1 MPLRL
6 SFSRFPQIHCA
17 FWSKGSISRYIDLE
31 TDMAKIHNKTRK
43 KTQPSIDESALT
55 VGDVIRRL
63 LPYGTETEPV
73 PRRSP
78 WQQCPQWPADVFA
91 AAAGVVHA
99 SSCYAEPGIALSRN
113 DAERVQKR
121 ARAQAHMEAGRRW
134 AEQMIVPDLAQQHW
148 ATLYKAF
155 DRPIDDSTRAAEN
168 WKRAALA
175 LVAISD
181 EACSGAGFFPIGDD
195 GVANYVWYE
204 LMARGSRKPV
214 LALPH
219 SIALLVPNEIAC
231 VLPKSLTPNVGCT
244 LRSLTHHVA
253 FLPGKGV
260 VKPEWLVNPGDEVS
274 RRIEQAKKRP
284 SRERLSERVFNIL
297 LMPFPYVIHATDF
310 NVTRPAGDH
319 GDGYFTLAQNWLM
332 NGRRRVSANE
342 MADFIGALIENAE
355 MDAGPVHAVILPEGV
370 FNQTIA
376 RPVAQR
382 LARRFRHLELFVTGQ
397 VIGRPPKQRNV
408 AAQYRLLDGEIIS
421 VTEQSKHHRWRL
433 EESQIR
439 QYQLG
444 GIIDPNFI
452 WWEHID
458 VHNRSIGFSINRHGA
473 IVAALVCEDL
483 ARNDP
488 VLPTVAAVGPA
499 LVIALLLDGPQL
511 TNRWPGRYATVLAED
526 PGSSVLT
533 LTSLG
538 MIERSAMPG
547 GEVKPVVGLWKDSYG
562 SAKELVLP
570 RGSHGLVLSLNC
582 CSRHQVTLDHRHKEV
597 AVQYRLGAVRAVRAE
612 NPPRWLERKGSSA

>member
-1 MPLRL
+1 
-6 SFSRFPQIHCA
+6 
-17 FWSKGSISRYIDLE
+17 
-31 TDMAKIHNKTRK
+31 MAKTRSKTRSK
-43 KTQPSIDESALT
+43 ARRKTQSSADVSALT
-55 VGDVIRRL
+55 VGDIVCRL
-63 LPYGTETEPV
+63 LPYGTQIKPI
-73 PRRSP
+73 PKLPP
-78 WQQCPQWPADVFA
+78 WQPCPQWPADVFA
-91 AAAGVVHA
+91 AAADVVHA

-113 DAERVQKR
+113 VAEREEKSER
-121 ARAQAHMEAGRRW
+121 ATRHMDAGKRW
-134 AEQMIVPDLAQQHW
+134 AETMIVPPLAQQHW
-148 ATLYKAF
+148 TTLHDAF
-155 DRPIDDSTRAAEN
+155 DAPIDDSTRAAEK

-181 EACSGAGFFPIGDD
+181 EACAGVGFFPIGAD

-204 LMARGSRKPV
+204 LIARGGRKPA

-244 LRSLTHHVA
+244 LRSLTHHIA

-260 VKPEWLVNPGDEVS
+260 VKPDWIVNPGDEVS
-274 RRIEQAKKRP
+274 LRIERAKKGSSHEQP
-284 SRERLSERVFNIL
+284 LDRVFNIL
-297 LMPFPYVIHATDF
+297 LIPFPYVIHATDF
-310 NVTRPAGDH
+310 NVTRPAGDD

-332 NGRRRVSANE
+332 NGKRPVSVAA
-342 MADFIGALIENAE
+342 MAKFIGMLIENAE
-355 MDAGPVHAVILPEGV
+355 TDAGPVHAVILPEGV
-370 FNQTIA
+370 FNDTIA
-376 RPVAQR
+376 RPVAKR
-382 LARRFRHLELFVTGQ
+382 LARRFRHLELFVTGKI
-397 VIGRPPKQRNV
+397 IGRPPGQRNV
-408 AAQYRLLDGEIIS
+408 AAQYGILDGEIIS
-421 VTEQSKHHRWRL
+421 DTEQSKHHRWRL

-444 GIIDPNFI
+444 GRFDPNFL

-458 VHNRSIGFSINRHGA
+458 VHDRSIGFSINRHGA

-483 ARNDP
+483 ARYDP
-488 VLPTVAAVGPA
+488 VLPAVAAVGPT

-547 GEVKPVVGLWKDSYG
+547 ADTKPVVALWKDSYG
-562 SAKELVLP
+562 PAKELILP

-582 CSRHQVTLDHRHKEV
+582 CGRPQVTLDHREREKG
-597 AVQYRLGAVRAVRAE
+597 AVQYRLGAARAVRAE

>member
-1 MPLRL
+1 
-6 SFSRFPQIHCA
+6 
-17 FWSKGSISRYIDLE
+17 
-31 TDMAKIHNKTRK
+31 MARTRGK
-43 KTQPSIDESALT
+43 ARSSAEESALT
-55 VGDVIRRL
+55 IGDVVRRL
-63 LPYGTETEPV
+63 LPNGTETEPI
-73 PRRSP
+73 RKFAQ

-99 SSCYAEPGIALSRN
+99 SSCYAEPGIALSRS
-113 DAERVQKR
+113 DAERAQKR
-121 ARAQAHMEAGRRW
+121 SRAEAHMEAGKHW
-134 AEQMIVPDLAQQHW
+134 AERMIVPDLTQQHW
-148 ATLYKAF
+148 ATLYDAF
-155 DRPIDDSTRAAEN
+155 DAPIEGSTRATEK

-181 EACSGAGFFPIGDD
+181 EACAGAGYFPIRDD

-204 LMARGSRKPV
+204 LMARGRRKPV

-244 LRSLTHHVA
+244 LRSLTHHIA

-274 RRIEQAKKRP
+274 RRIEQGKQRP
-284 SRERLSERVFNIL
+284 SREQSLDRVFNIL
-297 LMPFPYVIHATDF
+297 LIPFPYVIHATDF
-310 NVTRPAGDH
+310 NVARPANDH
-319 GDGYFTLAQNWLM
+319 GDGYFTLTQNWLM
-332 NGRRRVSANE
+332 NGKRRVSATE
-342 MADFIGALIENAE
+342 MAEFIGTLIENAE
-355 MDAGPVHAVILPEGV
+355 TDAGPIHAVILPEGV
-370 FNQTIA
+370 FNQIIA

-382 LARRFRHLELFVTGQ
+382 LARRFRQLELFVTGQ
-397 VIGRPPKQRNV
+397 LIGRPPAQRNV
-408 AAQYRLLDGEIIS
+408 AAQYRLLNGEIIS

-444 GIIDPNFI
+444 GIFDPNFI

-458 VHNRSIGFSINRHGA
+458 VHNRSIGFSINRHDA

-488 VLPTVAAVGPA
+488 VLPTVAAVGPT

-547 GEVKPVVGLWKDSYG
+547 ADTKPVVGLWKDSYG
-562 SAKELVLP
+562 PAKELVLP
-570 RGSHGLVLSLNC
+570 KGSHGLVLTLNC
-582 CSRHQVTLDHRHKEV
+582 CKRRQVTLDHREYKEADLGKKV
-597 AVQYRLGAVRAVRAE
+597 WRLGQYRLGAARAVRVE
-612 NPPRWLERKGSSA
+612 SPPRWLERKGFSA